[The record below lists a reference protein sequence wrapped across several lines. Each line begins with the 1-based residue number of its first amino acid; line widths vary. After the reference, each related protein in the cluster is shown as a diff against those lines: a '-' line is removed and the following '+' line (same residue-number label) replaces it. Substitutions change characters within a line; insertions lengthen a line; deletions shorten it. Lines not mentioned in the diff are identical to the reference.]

1 MWESSNKIMFI
12 FILGSDLFHMAVGQK
27 FFSHPNASGGKPGY
41 LRLITACRDGSAAY
55 ITY

>member
-27 FFSHPNASGGKPGY
+27 FFPIQMHLEVSQD
-41 LRLITACRDGSAAY
+41 T
-55 ITY
+55 